1 LFPEGKKSSKI
12 YSPGMPKTQKLADGE
27 RSVTNYDY
35 AYLCLIMYGGGKT
48 IHSKATKKDLREA
61 SHQC

>member
-1 LFPEGKKSSKI
+1 
-12 YSPGMPKTQKLADGE
+12 MPKTQKLADGE